1 MSRIAYDPVK
11 DRFAD
16 IIRKFRFLRTLFY
29 KLLDLFFLRSWYVRD
44 LLREYGPPF
53 DRQGPWK
60 LLDAGSGFGQYDRFI
75 LREFSN
81 VRIKAIDV
89 KSDYLQDSRHYFE
102 REIRQNRIDFEQQD
116 LLELD
121 YPAKFNFAICV
132 DVLEHIDDDRQV
144 MSNIYRSLKPGG
156 YFLMHSP
163 SIYSEEDADGDD
175 SFVDEHA
182 RVGYSKQDISEKLES
197 VGFDVE
203 KVAYTYGS
211 KGHLA
216 WELLIK
222 YPMLWL
228 TGIRLWA
235 LPLMAVYYVFTL
247 PVGLILMALDLRDDN
262 KRGTGIYALACKGL
276 NEGWSD

>member
-16 IIRKFRFLRTLFY
+16 IIRHFRFLRTLFY

-44 LLREYGPPF
+44 ILRTCASDI
-53 DRQGPWK
+53 DRQGTWK

-75 LREFSN
+75 LQEFQN
-81 VRIKAIDV
+81 VQVKAIDV
-89 KSDYLQDSRHYFE
+89 KADYLEDSRRYFE
-102 REIRQNRIDFEQQD
+102 REIQRGRIDFQQQD
-116 LLELD
+116 LLKINYSGE
-121 YPAKFNFAICV
+121 FNFAICI
-132 DVLEHIDDDRQV
+132 DVLEHIQDDRKV
-144 MSNIYRSLKPGG
+144 MQNIHNALKPDG

-163 SIYSEEDADGDD
+163 SIYSEEDAGGDD

-182 RVGYSKQDISEKLES
+182 RVGYSKDDITEKLES
-197 VGFDVE
+197 AGFDIID
-203 KVAYTYGS
+203 VAYTYGP

-228 TGIRLWA
+228 TKIKLWA
-235 LPLMAVYYVFTL
+235 LPLMAVYYIFTL
-247 PVGLILMALDLRDDN
+247 PVGFVLMSLDIRDDN
-262 KRGTGIYALACKGL
+262 TMGTGIYALAQK
-276 NEGWSD
+276 S